1 VSPTGHEGS
10 NPFLGVLFDAGAKP
24 HDLILITGVKM
35 EEYVNQL
42 DRALKQMP
50 STTTSDSRFT
60 IPALK
65 VFIEGK
71 TTIFDNFDAICDY
84 IRREQEHVMKFL
96 LNELGTAGKIV
107 GDRAIFQGR
116 FSRDEIER
124 QIQRYM
130 DEYVL
135 CWECKKPD
143 THFEKLERV
152 WVLKCDACGAI
163 RPIMKRR
170 GGKAKQ

>member
-1 VSPTGHEGS
+1 
-10 NPFLGVLFDAGAKP
+10 
-24 HDLILITGVKM
+24 M
-35 EEYVNQL
+35 EEYVNLL
-42 DRALKQMP
+42 DRALQQIP
-50 STTTSDSRFT
+50 STTTSDSRFV

-71 TTIFDNFDAICDY
+71 TTIFDNFDVVCDY
-84 IRREQEHVMKFL
+84 MSREQEHVIKFL

-107 GDRAIFQGR
+107 GDRVIFQGR
-116 FSRDEIER
+116 FSRDAVEH

-130 DEYVL
+130 DEYVI

-143 THFEKLERV
+143 THFEKQDRV
-152 WVLKCDACGAI
+152 LVLKCDACGAI

-170 GGKAKQ
+170 GRKTKS

>member
-1 VSPTGHEGS
+1 
-10 NPFLGVLFDAGAKP
+10 
-24 HDLILITGVKM
+24 M

-42 DRALKQMP
+42 DKALKQIP
-50 STTTSDSRFT
+50 STKTSDSRFV
-60 IPALK
+60 IPTLK

-71 TTIFDNFDAICDY
+71 TTIFDNFDVICDY
-84 IRREQEHVMKFL
+84 INREQEHVMKFL

-107 GDRAIFQGR
+107 GNRVIFQGR
-116 FSRDEIER
+116 FSRDEVER

-130 DEYVL
+130 EEYVI

-143 THFEKLERV
+143 SHFEKLERV

-170 GGKAKQ
+170 GGKART

>member
-1 VSPTGHEGS
+1 
-10 NPFLGVLFDAGAKP
+10 
-24 HDLILITGVKM
+24 M

-42 DRALKQMP
+42 DRALKQIP
-50 STTTSDSRFT
+50 STKTSDSRFV

-71 TTIFDNFDAICDY
+71 TTIFDNFDVVCDY
-84 IRREQEHVMKFL
+84 INREQEHVMKFL

-107 GDRAIFQGR
+107 GNRVIFQGR
-116 FSRDEIER
+116 FPQEEVEH

-143 THFEKLERV
+143 SHFEKLERV

-170 GGKAKQ
+170 GGKARK